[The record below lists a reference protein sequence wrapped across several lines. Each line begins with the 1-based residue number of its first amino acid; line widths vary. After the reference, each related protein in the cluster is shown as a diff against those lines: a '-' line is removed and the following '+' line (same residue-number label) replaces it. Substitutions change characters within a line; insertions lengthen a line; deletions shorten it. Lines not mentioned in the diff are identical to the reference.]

1 MAVYAIGDLQGCYH
15 SLQSLLQKIS
25 FNPKND
31 QLWFTGDL
39 INRGPDSL
47 SCLRF
52 VHSLGSAAKTVLGNH
67 DLHFL
72 AVATGQTKAKR
83 KDTFDEILSVPDKN
97 TLIEWLLQLPL
108 LHHDASQ
115 GYTMVHAGIPP
126 QWSIQQAQTLAS
138 EVHKAL
144 QTDARTAFFAQ
155 MYGNEP
161 ALFHEGLE
169 GPDRLRVITNYFT
182 RMRIINDQGALNLS
196 YKQGLNTIPEGW
208 QPWFKPTLLSVQNNH
223 LIFGHWAALMGQTH
237 RDDVHALDTGCVWGN
252 QLTAM
257 RLGDNQRISVN
268 CCEQL

>member
-1 MAVYAIGDLQGCYH
+1 MAVYAIGDLQGCYR
-15 SLQSLLQKIS
+15 SLQGLLQEIS

-47 SCLRF
+47 NCLRF

-72 AVATGQTKAKR
+72 AVATGQSEAKR
-83 KDTFDEILSVPDKN
+83 KDTFDEILTAPDKDI
-97 TLIEWLLQLPL
+97 LIEWLLNLPL
-108 LHHDASQ
+108 LHHDAGL

-126 QWSIQQAQTLAS
+126 QWPLQQAELLAI

-144 QTDARTAFFAQ
+144 QSEVRTDFFAH

-161 ALFHEGLE
+161 ELFEENLEGL
-169 GPDRLRVITNYFT
+169 DRLRVITNYFT
-182 RMRIINDQGALNLS
+182 RMRIIDDQGALNLS
-196 YKQGLNTIPEGW
+196 YKQGLQNIPEGW
-208 QPWFKPTLLSVQNNH
+208 QPWFKPELLSTQNNQ
-223 LIFGHWAALMGQTH
+223 LVFGHWAALMGQTN
-237 RDDVHALDTGCVWGN
+237 RNDVHALDTGCVWGN

-257 RLGDNQRISVN
+257 RLGDNQRFSVN
-268 CCEQL
+268 CCE